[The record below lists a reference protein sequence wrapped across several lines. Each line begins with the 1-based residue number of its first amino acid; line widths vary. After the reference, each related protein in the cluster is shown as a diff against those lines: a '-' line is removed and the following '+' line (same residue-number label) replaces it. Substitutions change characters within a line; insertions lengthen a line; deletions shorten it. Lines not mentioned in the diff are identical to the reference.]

1 MEQDAGSR
9 VKEETEEE
17 ETEETLTFTGELVN
31 GIDRRSRFTGET
43 GQRRLFEK
51 HGMGATVV

>member
-9 VKEETEEE
+9 VKTE
-17 ETEETLTFTGELVN
+17 ETEETLTFTGELVKRDAYVRW
-31 GIDRRSRFTGET
+31 GTGLEEGCDRT
-43 GQRRLFEK
+43 